1 MIRKTNFDNN
11 VVGKALKGLMC
22 TNEFSGGINNDHS
35 VVRGLVATTIA
46 HEMGHNLGMEHDND
60 DCTCPPNNR
69 CIMAPSSG

>member
-1 MIRKTNFDNN
+1 
-11 VVGKALKGLMC
+11 MC

-46 HEMGHNLGMEHDND
+46 HEMGHSLGMEHDNS
-60 DCTCPPNNR
+60 DCVCPNDR